1 MPAIGSIVVEQMN
14 RPGKARA
21 SAATGSGSWGF
32 MVMIARSTPAA
43 SICRRSSAIGVGVKA
58 SFSRWK

>member
-1 MPAIGSIVVEQMN
+1 
-14 RPGKARA
+14 
-21 SAATGSGSWGF
+21 

-43 SICRRSSAIGVGVKA
+43 SIWRRSSSIGVGVKA